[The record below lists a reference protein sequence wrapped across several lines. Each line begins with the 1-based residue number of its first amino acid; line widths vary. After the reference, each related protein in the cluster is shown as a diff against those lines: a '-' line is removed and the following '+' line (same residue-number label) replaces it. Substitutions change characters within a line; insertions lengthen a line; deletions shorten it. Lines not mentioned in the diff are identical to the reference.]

1 MVENGGGE
9 EEEEKEVLK
18 GEKVDGLEWRRER
31 EYEIQ
36 TQHVYGSG
44 LHDGVYLL
52 PVLIPRPVEFARW
65 LHKTCLRSRGFSF
78 FLNCLKKFRWPIRGT
93 SRRETVMWIYF

>member
-1 MVENGGGE
+1 MPEVFGRRRCYISSGEVLEGKNMVENGGG

-18 GEKVDGLEWRRER
+18 GEKLNGLECRRER

-36 TQHVYGSG
+36 TQHVDGSS

-52 PVLIPRPVEFARW
+52 PVLIPRPVEFAR
-65 LHKTCLRSRGFSF
+65 
-78 FLNCLKKFRWPIRGT
+78 
-93 SRRETVMWIYF
+93 